1 MAHKRHGKK
10 RRGAAV
16 TAAFLIA
23 AVIMVLGVSVF
34 FNIREIE
41 VSGTSQYYT
50 EEEIIRCSGIKT
62 GRSLLFT
69 DTSGAEARIKDEC
82 PYVNSVTVTR
92 EFPSK
97 IHIKLRESSVCAA
110 IKFDGAL
117 WLIDQ
122 NCRVLGKA
130 EETDNCMI
138 VTGLNVVK
146 APVGGTIE
154 IEDEDISKLDY
165 TKIVLTGLCGEEFS
179 RQVTELDME
188 NLGNI
193 TLKIGKKY
201 TVVLGS
207 GEKLEYK
214 LSRAESVLSQIADDN
229 TSAMIDVSKDGESFV
244 IPLN

>member
-1 MAHKRHGKK
+1 MAHKRHGQK
-10 RRGAAV
+10 RRGAAI
-16 TAAFLIA
+16 TAAFIVA

-34 FNIREIE
+34 FNVSEIV

-50 EEEIIRCSGIKT
+50 EEEIIRASGLKT
-62 GRSLLFT
+62 GISLLFT
-69 DTSGAEARIKDEC
+69 DTSGAEAKIKDAC
-82 PYVNSVTVTR
+82 PYVNSVTVVR

-110 IKFDGAL
+110 VEFDGAL

-138 VTGLNVVK
+138 VKGLKVVK
-146 APVGGTIE
+146 ASVGSTIE

-179 RQVTELDME
+179 RQVTELDMG

-193 TLKIGKKY
+193 SLKIGKKY
-201 TVVLGS
+201 TVILGS

-214 LSRAESVLSQIADDN
+214 LSRAESVISQLAGEN
-229 TSAMIDVSKDGESFV
+229 GSSVIDVSKDGESFV
-244 IPLN
+244 IPNN